1 MVRLQIL
8 SFWFLSIINMQT
20 LASHTPPFHRALSR
34 IASPRNES
42 FMSVSIVSAIFQLR
56 ATQLKLLPVID
67 LFSLFVSENLEPST
81 YIQSYLSSVNYI
93 EELQKFVEDD
103 NYK

>member
-1 MVRLQIL
+1 
-8 SFWFLSIINMQT
+8 MQP
-20 LASHTPPFHRALSR
+20 LASHTDIHRALSR
-34 IASPRNES
+34 IPSPRNES

-56 ATQLKLLPVID
+56 ATQLKLVPVID

>member
-1 MVRLQIL
+1 
-8 SFWFLSIINMQT
+8 
-20 LASHTPPFHRALSR
+20 
-34 IASPRNES
+34 
-42 FMSVSIVSAIFQLR
+42 MSVSIVSAIFQLR
-56 ATQLKLLPVID
+56 ATQLKLVPVFD

>member
-1 MVRLQIL
+1 MTLSGLYQSFNNQTTVRPQNLL
-8 SFWFLSIINMQT
+8 VLFKT
-20 LASHTPPFHRALSR
+20 
-34 IASPRNES
+34 
-42 FMSVSIVSAIFQLR
+42 IFVVPSKRSCRTKTSWLCFN
-56 ATQLKLLPVID
+56 L
-67 LFSLFVSENLEPST
+67 ENLESST

>member
-20 LASHTPPFHRALSR
+20 LASHTDIHRALSR

-56 ATQLKLLPVID
+56 ATQLKLVPVFD

>member
-8 SFWFLSIINMQT
+8 GFWFLYIINMQT
-20 LASHTPPFHRALSR
+20 QASHTDIHRALSR
-34 IASPRNES
+34 IPSPRNES
-42 FMSVSIVSAIFQLR
+42 FMTVSIVCAIFQLH
-56 ATQLKLLPVID
+56 ATQLKLVPVID

>member
-1 MVRLQIL
+1 
-8 SFWFLSIINMQT
+8 
-20 LASHTPPFHRALSR
+20 
-34 IASPRNES
+34 
-42 FMSVSIVSAIFQLR
+42 MSVSIVSAIFQLR
-56 ATQLKLLPVID
+56 PTQLKLVPVID

>member
-1 MVRLQIL
+1 
-8 SFWFLSIINMQT
+8 
-20 LASHTPPFHRALSR
+20 
-34 IASPRNES
+34 
-42 FMSVSIVSAIFQLR
+42 MSVSIVSAIFQLR
-56 ATQLKLLPVID
+56 ATQLKLVPVTD

>member
-1 MVRLQIL
+1 
-8 SFWFLSIINMQT
+8 
-20 LASHTPPFHRALSR
+20 
-34 IASPRNES
+34 
-42 FMSVSIVSAIFQLR
+42 MSVSIVSAIFQLR
-56 ATQLKLLPVID
+56 VTQLKLVPVID

>member
-1 MVRLQIL
+1 
-8 SFWFLSIINMQT
+8 MQT
-20 LASHTPPFHRALSR
+20 LASHTDIHRALSR
-34 IASPRNES
+34 IAFPRNES
-42 FMSVSIVSAIFQLR
+42 FMSLSIVSAIFHLR
-56 ATQLKLLPVID
+56 ATQLKLVPVID
-67 LFSLFVSENLEPST
+67 FFSLFVSENLEPST

>member
-20 LASHTPPFHRALSR
+20 LASHTPPFHRALSS

-56 ATQLKLLPVID
+56 ATQLKLVPVID